1 MNQLHKAIDP
11 VETMNMP
18 PPQRWSTPVLT
29 GAIACL
35 CLLLHAQAHA
45 QVQPPTAPLPPSLD
59 PGAVQRQT
67 IERQRQLLEE
77 ERQRARTEP
86 STAPID
92 KGAVEPKA
100 PPQPGAAGRIAIKQI
115 VFTRSDIL
123 TVAELAA
130 VATDFEGKVATFSD
144 LQTLVGRVNALY
156 EARGAIAA
164 QAMVPAQDISGGTI
178 QIRLVEGRIGAYTLS
193 GNDTTQEAYVLA
205 RLHEAPG
212 SLVYL
217 APLERD
223 LIWFNRSNDAQ
234 LRTKLQP
241 GTAFGTTDVGLM
253 LEEPPRHGFSLFADN
268 AGSHSTGELRVGAVY
283 VNHSAL
289 RYRDEFTLS
298 ATRAAGYDGRALSYA
313 FPVNTWGGRA
323 SVGYNDDR
331 THVKFGPFAVLNISG
346 ASESWTAQFRQPL
359 YVDQRT
365 LFTASV
371 GAVSR
376 RAVTYIESLQLQR
389 VETLDYSAGFDTLV
403 TDEQGSWFNTVSIV
417 TGDARSPDR
426 LGYTLERGTLQRTQY
441 FGGDIEGRAT
451 LGWQLTDND
460 HLPSSAQYFLGG
472 SGTVRGYSTSFY
484 SGLSGYALN
493 LEVRRTL
500 KLDQASAP
508 GVTLLGFFDSGQTRP
523 DGPGLNVIN
532 LQSVGVG
539 AELRFGSAVFTRITL
554 GQQLRKRV
562 EEPRGY
568 SIDVT
573 MVLQSF

>member
-1 MNQLHKAIDP
+1 MNQFKEATAMKA
-11 VETMNMP
+11 
-18 PPQRWSTPVLT
+18 
-29 GAIACL
+29 AIACL
-35 CLLLHAQAHA
+35 CLLLQAQTPALAQA
-45 QVQPPTAPLPPSLD
+45 QTPPAPLPPSLD
-59 PGAVQRQT
+59 PGAVQRQS

-92 KGAVEPKA
+92 KGAVEPKDA
-100 PPQPGAAGRIAIKQI
+100 AQPGGTGRIVIKQV
-115 VFTRSDIL
+115 VFTPSDIL
-123 TVAELAA
+123 SVAELAA
-130 VATDFEGKVATFSD
+130 IGADYAGKVATFSD
-144 LQTLVGRVNALY
+144 LQTLVGRVNELY
-156 EARGAIAA
+156 KARGAIAA
-164 QAMVPAQDISGGTI
+164 QAMVPAQDISGGTV
-178 QIRLVEGRIGAYTLS
+178 QIRLVEGRIGAYTVS
-193 GNDTTQEAYVLA
+193 GNDTTQQAYVLA
-205 RLHEAPG
+205 RLHQAPG

-223 LIWFNRSNDAQ
+223 LIWFNRTNDAQ
-234 LRTKLQP
+234 LRAKLQP
-241 GTAFGTTDVGLM
+241 GTAFGTTDVGLI

-289 RYRDEFTLS
+289 RYRDELTLS
-298 ATRAAGYDGRALSYA
+298 ATRSSGYDGRALSYA

-323 SVGYNDDR
+323 SLGYNDDR
-331 THVKFGPFAVLNISG
+331 TRVKFGPFAVLNISG
-346 ASESWTAQFRQPL
+346 ASESWTANVRQPV

-365 LFTASV
+365 LVSANL

-376 RAVTYIESLQLQR
+376 RAVTYIEDLRLQR
-389 VETLDYSAGFDTLV
+389 VETLDYSAGFDTLI
-403 TDEQGSWFNTVSIV
+403 TDEQGAWFNTVSII
-417 TGDARSPDR
+417 TGDARSPER

-441 FGGDIEGRAT
+441 FGPNVEGRAI
-451 LGWQLTDND
+451 LGWQATNNE

-493 LEVRRTL
+493 LELRRML
-500 KLDQASAP
+500 KLDETAAP

-532 LQSVGVG
+532 LQSVGFG
-539 AELRFGSAVFTRITL
+539 AELRFGAAVFTRITF
-554 GQQLRKRV
+554 GQQLRKRL

-573 MVLQSF
+573 LVLQSF